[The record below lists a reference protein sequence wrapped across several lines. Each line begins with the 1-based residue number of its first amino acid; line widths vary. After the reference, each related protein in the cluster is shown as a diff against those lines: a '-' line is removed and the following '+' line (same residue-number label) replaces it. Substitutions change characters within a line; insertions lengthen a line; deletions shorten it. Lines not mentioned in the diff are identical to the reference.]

1 MKVKL
6 LNKPDMSII
15 IEATR
20 TCYDSMSKSDNLG
33 EKDLA
38 LLEKIIDSKHESV
51 LEHMVFTFKITDIS
65 RACLQELARH
75 RIASYS
81 VKSTRYTLKELR
93 DTSDNELENFLIEN
107 IEPIVKYSSIE
118 SLKKI
123 KMMLNMPNPDMD
135 KIKYALPECYKTELV
150 WTINLR
156 SLRNF
161 LKLRLSLKAHQEIRK
176 LAYEI
181 YTYLMVNIS
190 KLNLYDIIFKGV
202 RDGNI

>member
-1 MKVKL
+1 MYVEDE
-6 LNKPDMSII
+6 PDISII

-93 DTSDNELENFLIEN
+93 DTPDNELEKFLIED
-107 IEPIVKYSSIE
+107 IESIVKSSAID

-123 KMMLNMPNPDMD
+123 KMMLNMSNPDMD

-176 LAYEI
+176 LATII
-181 YTYLMVNIS
+181 YSCLVA
-190 KLNLYDIIFKGV
+190 NLPNDILFQDVI
-202 RDGNI
+202 DGYV

>member
-1 MKVKL
+1 
-6 LNKPDMSII
+6 MSII

-33 EKDLA
+33 DKDLA
-38 LLEKIIDSKHESV
+38 LLKKIIDSKHESV

-93 DTSDNELENFLIEN
+93 NTPDNELEKFLIED
-107 IEPIVKYSSIE
+107 IESIVKSSAID

-123 KMMLNMPNPDMD
+123 KMMLNMSNPDMD

-176 LAYEI
+176 LATIVYSC
-181 YTYLMVNIS
+181 LVA
-190 KLNLYDIIFKGV
+190 NLPNDILFQDVI
-202 RDGNI
+202 DGCI

>member
-6 LNKPDMSII
+6 LNKPDISII

-33 EKDLA
+33 DKDLA
-38 LLEKIIDSKHESV
+38 LLKKIIDSKHESV

-93 DTSDNELENFLIEN
+93 DTPDNELEKFLIDD
-107 IEPIVKYSSIE
+107 IESIVKSSAID

-123 KMMLNMPNPDMD
+123 KMMLNMSNPDMD

-176 LAYEI
+176 LATII
-181 YTYLMVNIS
+181 YSCLVA
-190 KLNLYDIIFKGV
+190 NLPNDILFQDVI
-202 RDGNI
+202 DGYV

>member
-20 TCYDSMSKSDNLG
+20 TCYNSMSKSDNLG
-33 EKDLA
+33 DKDLA
-38 LLEKIIDSKHESV
+38 LLKKIIDSKHESV

-93 DTSDNELENFLIEN
+93 DTPDNELEKFLIED
-107 IEPIVKYSSIE
+107 IESIVKSSAID

-161 LKLRLSLKAHQEIRK
+161 LKLRLSLKAHREIRK
-176 LAYEI
+176 LATIVYSC
-181 YTYLMVNIS
+181 LVA
-190 KLNLYDIIFKGV
+190 NLPNDILFQDVI
-202 RDGNI
+202 DGCI

>member
-20 TCYDSMSKSDNLG
+20 TCYNSMSKSDNLG

-38 LLEKIIDSKHESV
+38 LLKNIIGSKHESV

-93 DTSDNELENFLIEN
+93 DTPDNELEKFLIED
-107 IEPIVKYSSIE
+107 IESIVKSSAID

-123 KMMLNMPNPDMD
+123 KMMLNMSNPDMD

-176 LAYEI
+176 LATIVYSC
-181 YTYLMVNIS
+181 LVA
-190 KLNLYDIIFKGV
+190 NLPNDILFQDVI
-202 RDGNI
+202 DGCI

>member
-1 MKVKL
+1 
-6 LNKPDMSII
+6 MSII

-93 DTSDNELENFLIEN
+93 DTPDNELENFLIEN

>member
-1 MKVKL
+1 MKVQL

-20 TCYDSMSKSDNLG
+20 TCYNSMSKSDNLG
-33 EKDLA
+33 DKDLA
-38 LLEKIIDSKHESV
+38 LLKKIIDSKHESV

-93 DTSDNELENFLIEN
+93 DTPDNELEKFLIED
-107 IEPIVKYSSIE
+107 IESIVKSSAID

-123 KMMLNMPNPDMD
+123 KMMLNMSNPDMD

-176 LAYEI
+176 LATII
-181 YTYLMVNIS
+181 YSCLVA
-190 KLNLYDIIFKGV
+190 NLPNDILFQDVI
-202 RDGNI
+202 DGCI

>member
-1 MKVKL
+1 MKVQL
-6 LNKPDMSII
+6 LNKPDISII

-93 DTSDNELENFLIEN
+93 DTPDNELEKFLIDD
-107 IEPIVKYSSIE
+107 IEPIVKSSAIE
-118 SLKKI
+118 NLKKI

-202 RDGNI
+202 RDGHI

>member
-1 MKVKL
+1 MKVQL
-6 LNKPDMSII
+6 LNKPDISII

-93 DTSDNELENFLIEN
+93 DTPDNELEKFLIDD
-107 IEPIVKYSSIE
+107 IESIVKSSAID

-123 KMMLNMPNPDMD
+123 KMMLNMSNPDMD

-176 LAYEI
+176 LATII
-181 YTYLMVNIS
+181 YSCLVA
-190 KLNLYDIIFKGV
+190 NLPNDILFQDVI
-202 RDGNI
+202 DGCI

>member
-6 LNKPDMSII
+6 LNKPDISII

-93 DTSDNELENFLIEN
+93 DTPDNELEKFLIED

>member
-6 LNKPDMSII
+6 LNKPDISII

-93 DTSDNELENFLIEN
+93 DTPDDELENFLIEN

-190 KLNLYDIIFKGV
+190 KLKLYDIIFKGV
-202 RDGNI
+202 RDGHI

>member
-6 LNKPDMSII
+6 LNKPDISII

-93 DTSDNELENFLIEN
+93 DTPDDELEKFLIDD
-107 IEPIVKYSSIE
+107 IEHIVKSSSID

-123 KMMLNMPNPDMD
+123 KMMLNMSNPDMD

-176 LAYEI
+176 LATIVYSC
-181 YTYLMVNIS
+181 LVA
-190 KLNLYDIIFKGV
+190 NLPNDILFQDVI
-202 RDGNI
+202 DGCI

>member
-1 MKVKL
+1 MKVQL
-6 LNKPDMSII
+6 LNKPDISII
-15 IEATR
+15 IQATR

-33 EKDLA
+33 DKDLA
-38 LLEKIIDSKHESV
+38 LLKKIIDSKHESV

-93 DTSDNELENFLIEN
+93 DTPDNELEKFLIED
-107 IEPIVKYSSIE
+107 IESIVKSSAID

-123 KMMLNMPNPDMD
+123 KMMLNMSNPDMD

-176 LAYEI
+176 LATII
-181 YTYLMVNIS
+181 YSCLVA
-190 KLNLYDIIFKGV
+190 NLPNDILFQDVI
-202 RDGNI
+202 DGYV

>member
-1 MKVKL
+1 M
-6 LNKPDMSII
+6 NKPAMSII
-15 IEATR
+15 REATR

-38 LLEKIIDSKHESV
+38 LLKKIIDSKHESV

-93 DTSDNELENFLIEN
+93 DTPDNELEKFLIED
-107 IEPIVKYSSIE
+107 IESIVKSSAID

-123 KMMLNMPNPDMD
+123 KMMLNMSNPDMD

-176 LAYEI
+176 LATIVYSC
-181 YTYLMVNIS
+181 LVA
-190 KLNLYDIIFKGV
+190 NLPNDILFQDVI
-202 RDGNI
+202 DGCI

>member
-93 DTSDNELENFLIEN
+93 DTPGNELEKFLIDD

-123 KMMLNMPNPDMD
+123 KMMLNMSNPDMD

-176 LAYEI
+176 LATII
-181 YTYLMVNIS
+181 YSCLVA
-190 KLNLYDIIFKGV
+190 NLPNDILFQDVI
-202 RDGNI
+202 DGCI

>member
-1 MKVKL
+1 MKVQL
-6 LNKPDMSII
+6 LNKPDISII
-15 IEATR
+15 IQATR

-38 LLEKIIDSKHESV
+38 LLKKIIDSKHESV

-93 DTSDNELENFLIEN
+93 DTPDNELEKFLIED
-107 IEPIVKYSSIE
+107 IESIVKSSAID

-123 KMMLNMPNPDMD
+123 KMMLNMSNPDMD

-176 LAYEI
+176 LATII
-181 YTYLMVNIS
+181 YSCLVA
-190 KLNLYDIIFKGV
+190 NLPNDILFQDVI
-202 RDGNI
+202 DGCI

>member
-1 MKVKL
+1 MKVQL
-6 LNKPDMSII
+6 LNKPDISII

-33 EKDLA
+33 DKDLA
-38 LLEKIIDSKHESV
+38 LLKKIIDSKHESV

-93 DTSDNELENFLIEN
+93 DTPDNKLENFLIDD
-107 IEPIVKYSSIE
+107 IEPIVKSSSIE

>member
-1 MKVKL
+1 MKVQL

-20 TCYDSMSKSDNLG
+20 TCYDSMSKNDNLG
-33 EKDLA
+33 DKDLA
-38 LLEKIIDSKHESV
+38 LLKKIIDSKHESV

-93 DTSDNELENFLIEN
+93 DTPDNELEKFLIDD
-107 IEPIVKYSSIE
+107 IESIVKSSAID

-123 KMMLNMPNPDMD
+123 KMMLNMSNPDMD

-176 LAYEI
+176 LATIVYSC
-181 YTYLMVNIS
+181 LVA
-190 KLNLYDIIFKGV
+190 NLPNDILFQDVI
-202 RDGNI
+202 DGCI

>member
-1 MKVKL
+1 MKVQL
-6 LNKPDMSII
+6 LNKPDISII

-33 EKDLA
+33 DKDLA
-38 LLEKIIDSKHESV
+38 LLKKIIDSKHESV

-93 DTSDNELENFLIEN
+93 DTPDNELEKFLIED
-107 IEPIVKYSSIE
+107 IEPIVKSSAID

-123 KMMLNMPNPDMD
+123 KMMLNMSNPDMD

-176 LAYEI
+176 LATII
-181 YTYLMVNIS
+181 YSCLVA
-190 KLNLYDIIFKGV
+190 NLPNDILFQDVI
-202 RDGNI
+202 DGCI

>member
-1 MKVKL
+1 MKVQL

-93 DTSDNELENFLIEN
+93 DTPDNELENFLIDD
-107 IEPIVKYSSIE
+107 IEPIVKSSSIVF
-118 SLKKI
+118 
-123 KMMLNMPNPDMD
+123 N
-135 KIKYALPECYKTELV
+135 
-150 WTINLR
+150 
-156 SLRNF
+156 
-161 LKLRLSLKAHQEIRK
+161 KA
-176 LAYEI
+176 
-181 YTYLMVNIS
+181 
-190 KLNLYDIIFKGV
+190 F
-202 RDGNI
+202 

>member
-1 MKVKL
+1 
-6 LNKPDMSII
+6 MSII

-33 EKDLA
+33 DKDLA
-38 LLEKIIDSKHESV
+38 LLKKIIDSKHESV

-93 DTSDNELENFLIEN
+93 DTPDNELEKFLIED
-107 IEPIVKYSSIE
+107 IESIVKSSAID

-123 KMMLNMPNPDMD
+123 KMMLNMSNPDMD

-176 LAYEI
+176 LATII
-181 YTYLMVNIS
+181 YSCLVA
-190 KLNLYDIIFKGV
+190 NLPNDILFQDVI
-202 RDGNI
+202 DGCI

>member
-33 EKDLA
+33 DKDLA
-38 LLEKIIDSKHESV
+38 LLKKIIDSKHESV

-65 RACLQELARH
+65 RACLQELTRH

-93 DTSDNELENFLIEN
+93 DTPDNELEKFLIED
-107 IEPIVKYSSIE
+107 IESIVKSSAID

-123 KMMLNMPNPDMD
+123 KMMLNMSNPDMD
-135 KIKYALPECYKTELV
+135 KIKYALPECYKTKLV

-176 LAYEI
+176 LATII
-181 YTYLMVNIS
+181 YSCLVA
-190 KLNLYDIIFKGV
+190 NLPNDILFQDVI
-202 RDGNI
+202 DGCI

>member
-1 MKVKL
+1 MKVQL

-15 IEATR
+15 IKATR

-93 DTSDNELENFLIEN
+93 DTPDNELEKFLIED
-107 IEPIVKYSSIE
+107 IESIVKSSAID

-123 KMMLNMPNPDMD
+123 KMMLNMSNPDMD

-176 LAYEI
+176 LATII
-181 YTYLMVNIS
+181 YSCLVA
-190 KLNLYDIIFKGV
+190 NLPNDILFQDVI
-202 RDGNI
+202 DGCI

>member
-65 RACLQELARH
+65 RTCLQELARH

-93 DTSDNELENFLIEN
+93 DTPDNELEKFLIED
-107 IEPIVKYSSIE
+107 IESIVKSSAID

-123 KMMLNMPNPDMD
+123 KMMLNMSNPDMD

-176 LAYEI
+176 LATIVYSC
-181 YTYLMVNIS
+181 LVA
-190 KLNLYDIIFKGV
+190 NLPNDILFQDVI
-202 RDGNI
+202 DGCI

>member
-33 EKDLA
+33 DKDLA
-38 LLEKIIDSKHESV
+38 LLKKIIDSKHESV

-93 DTSDNELENFLIEN
+93 DTPDNELEKFLIED
-107 IEPIVKYSSIE
+107 IESIVKSSAID

-123 KMMLNMPNPDMD
+123 KMMLNMSNPDMD

-176 LAYEI
+176 LATIVYSC
-181 YTYLMVNIS
+181 LVA
-190 KLNLYDIIFKGV
+190 NLPNDILFQDVI
-202 RDGNI
+202 DGYV

>member
-1 MKVKL
+1 MKVQL

-33 EKDLA
+33 DKDLA
-38 LLEKIIDSKHESV
+38 LLKKIIDSKHESV

-93 DTSDNELENFLIEN
+93 DTPDNELEKFLIED
-107 IEPIVKYSSIE
+107 IESIVKSSAID

-123 KMMLNMPNPDMD
+123 KMMLNMSNPDMD

-176 LAYEI
+176 LATII
-181 YTYLMVNIS
+181 YSCLVA
-190 KLNLYDIIFKGV
+190 NLPNDILFQDVI
-202 RDGNI
+202 DGCI

>member
-33 EKDLA
+33 DKDLA
-38 LLEKIIDSKHESV
+38 LLKKIIDSKHESV

-65 RACLQELARH
+65 RACLQELTRH

-93 DTSDNELENFLIEN
+93 DTPDNELEKFLIED
-107 IEPIVKYSSIE
+107 IESIVKSSAID

-123 KMMLNMPNPDMD
+123 KMMLNMSNPDMD
-135 KIKYALPECYKTELV
+135 KIKYALPECYKTKLV

-176 LAYEI
+176 LATII
-181 YTYLMVNIS
+181 YSCLVA
-190 KLNLYDIIFKGV
+190 NLPNDILFQDVI
-202 RDGNI
+202 DGCIW

>member
-1 MKVKL
+1 MKVQL
-6 LNKPDMSII
+6 LNKPDISII
-15 IEATR
+15 IQATR

-33 EKDLA
+33 DKDLA
-38 LLEKIIDSKHESV
+38 LLKKIIDSKHESV

-93 DTSDNELENFLIEN
+93 DTPDNELEKFLIDD
-107 IEPIVKYSSIE
+107 IESIVKSSAID

-123 KMMLNMPNPDMD
+123 KMMLNMSNPDMD

-176 LAYEI
+176 LATII
-181 YTYLMVNIS
+181 YSCLVA
-190 KLNLYDIIFKGV
+190 NLPNDILFQDVI
-202 RDGNI
+202 DGCI

>member
-20 TCYDSMSKSDNLG
+20 TCFDSMSKSDNLG

-38 LLEKIIDSKHESV
+38 LLKKIIDSKHESV

-93 DTSDNELENFLIEN
+93 DTPDDELEKFLIEN

-176 LAYEI
+176 LANRI
-181 YTYLMVNIS
+181 YTQAI
-190 KLNLYDIIFKGV
+190 LNLPNDILFKDIT
-202 RDGNI
+202 DGHI

>member
-1 MKVKL
+1 MKVQL

-33 EKDLA
+33 DKDLA
-38 LLEKIIDSKHESV
+38 LLKKIIDSKHESV

-93 DTSDNELENFLIEN
+93 DTPDNELEKF
-107 IEPIVKYSSIE
+107 
-118 SLKKI
+118 
-123 KMMLNMPNPDMD
+123 
-135 KIKYALPECYKTELV
+135 
-150 WTINLR
+150 
-156 SLRNF
+156 
-161 LKLRLSLKAHQEIRK
+161 
-176 LAYEI
+176 
-181 YTYLMVNIS
+181 
-190 KLNLYDIIFKGV
+190 
-202 RDGNI
+202 

>member
-38 LLEKIIDSKHESV
+38 LLEKILDSKHESV

-93 DTSDNELENFLIEN
+93 DTPDNELEKFLIED
-107 IEPIVKYSSIE
+107 IESIVKSSAID

-123 KMMLNMPNPDMD
+123 KMMLNMSNPDMD

-176 LAYEI
+176 LATIVYSC
-181 YTYLMVNIS
+181 LVA
-190 KLNLYDIIFKGV
+190 NLPNDILFQDVI
-202 RDGNI
+202 DGCI

>member
-1 MKVKL
+1 MEVKL

-93 DTSDNELENFLIEN
+93 DTPDNELEKFLIEN

>member
-93 DTSDNELENFLIEN
+93 DTPDDELEKFLIEN

-176 LAYEI
+176 LAFEI
-181 YTYLMVNIS
+181 YAYLMLSLPNNILF
-190 KLNLYDIIFKGV
+190 KDIT
-202 RDGNI
+202 DGHI

>member
-1 MKVKL
+1 MKVQL
-6 LNKPDMSII
+6 LNKPDISII

-33 EKDLA
+33 DKDLA
-38 LLEKIIDSKHESV
+38 LLKKIIDSKHESV

-93 DTSDNELENFLIEN
+93 DTPDNELEKFLIDD
-107 IEPIVKYSSIE
+107 IESIVKSSAID

-123 KMMLNMPNPDMD
+123 KMMLNMSNPDMD

-176 LAYEI
+176 LATII
-181 YTYLMVNIS
+181 YSCLVA
-190 KLNLYDIIFKGV
+190 NLPNDILFQDVI
-202 RDGNI
+202 DGYV

>member
-1 MKVKL
+1 
-6 LNKPDMSII
+6 MSII

-33 EKDLA
+33 DKDLA
-38 LLEKIIDSKHESV
+38 LLKKIIDSKHESV

-93 DTSDNELENFLIEN
+93 DTPDNELEKFLIED
-107 IEPIVKYSSIE
+107 IESIVKSSAID

-123 KMMLNMPNPDMD
+123 KMMLNMSNPDMD

-176 LAYEI
+176 LATII
-181 YTYLMVNIS
+181 YSCLAA
-190 KLNLYDIIFKGV
+190 NLPNDILFQDVI
-202 RDGNI
+202 DGCI

>member
-20 TCYDSMSKSDNLG
+20 TCYNSMSKSDNLG
-33 EKDLA
+33 DKDLA
-38 LLEKIIDSKHESV
+38 LLKKIIDSKHESV

-93 DTSDNELENFLIEN
+93 DTPDNELEKFLIED
-107 IEPIVKYSSIE
+107 IEAIVKYSSIE

-123 KMMLNMPNPDMD
+123 KMMLNMSNPDMD

-176 LAYEI
+176 LATII
-181 YTYLMVNIS
+181 YSCLVA
-190 KLNLYDIIFKGV
+190 NLPNDILFQDVI
-202 RDGNI
+202 DGCI

>member
-1 MKVKL
+1 MKVQL
-6 LNKPDMSII
+6 LNKPDISII

-33 EKDLA
+33 DKDLA
-38 LLEKIIDSKHESV
+38 LLKKIIDSKHESV

-93 DTSDNELENFLIEN
+93 DTPDNELEKFLIKD
-107 IEPIVKYSSIE
+107 IEPIVQYSSIE

-123 KMMLNMPNPDMD
+123 KIMLNMPNPDMD

-176 LAYEI
+176 LATMI
-181 YTYLMVNIS
+181 YACLVANLPNDILFKDVVN
-190 KLNLYDIIFKGV
+190 G
-202 RDGNI
+202 RT

>member
-1 MKVKL
+1 
-6 LNKPDMSII
+6 MSII

-93 DTSDNELENFLIEN
+93 DTPDNELEKFLIDD
-107 IEPIVKYSSIE
+107 IESIVKSSAID

-123 KMMLNMPNPDMD
+123 KMMLNMSNPDMD

-176 LAYEI
+176 LATIVYSC
-181 YTYLMVNIS
+181 LVA
-190 KLNLYDIIFKGV
+190 NLPNDILFQDVI
-202 RDGNI
+202 DGYV

>member
-15 IEATR
+15 IQATR

-38 LLEKIIDSKHESV
+38 LLKKIIDSKHESV

-93 DTSDNELENFLIEN
+93 NTPDNELEKFLIDD
-107 IEPIVKYSSIE
+107 IGAIVKSSAID

-123 KMMLNMPNPDMD
+123 KMMLNMPNPDID
-135 KIKYALPECYKTELV
+135 SIKYALPECYKTELV

-176 LAYEI
+176 LATII
-181 YTYLMVNIS
+181 YSCLVA
-190 KLNLYDIIFKGV
+190 NLPNDILFQDVI
-202 RDGNI
+202 DGCI